1 MNHANTF
8 VRILSDQRDAPS
20 MSESITRSII
30 SEDLFQEFPRNP
42 KARQLS
48 GIQRCESNG
57 WDGRDLTF
65 SISTHSNIVLRRGSG
80 VKTHL

>member
-48 GIQRCESNG
+48 EIQRCESDG

-65 SISTHSNIVLRRGSG
+65 SISTHSYIVLRRGSG

>member
-20 MSESITRSII
+20 PSVSII
-30 SEDLFQEFPRNP
+30 RSTMSEDLFQEFQRNP

-48 GIQRCESNG
+48 GIQRCESDG

-65 SISTHSNIVLRRGSG
+65 PFLPTLILY
-80 VKTHL
+80 